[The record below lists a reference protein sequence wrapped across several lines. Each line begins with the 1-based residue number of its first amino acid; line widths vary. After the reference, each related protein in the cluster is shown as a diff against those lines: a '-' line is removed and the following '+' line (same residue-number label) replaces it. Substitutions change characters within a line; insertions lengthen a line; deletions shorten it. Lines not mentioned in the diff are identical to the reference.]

1 MNAFLSATERRAL
14 RRAVHLLDLDQTRF
28 IGSVATGALG
38 LGSAIGLSAVAAW
51 MIARACQ
58 VPDVVALGVAPVAVR
73 LLGISR
79 SVLRYC
85 ERLLSHDTALR
96 GMTSLRT
103 HLYEILSA
111 SRTDT
116 VAGLHRGDVLARV
129 GADVDAVG
137 DLVVRCYLPMA
148 VAAAVCT
155 ITSAALT
162 LVHPLAGL
170 ALAACLL
177 LAGIIGPLVT
187 IRAARAAELARQEQ
201 ATDLSATVLTT
212 LEGGSELRV
221 SARLPR
227 VMDDL
232 AALETHLAS
241 TRDRGARPAAAA
253 AAVDVAA
260 MGLAVVAGL
269 LIGVPAV
276 AGGMDPVWL
285 AVIALVPLAAFEAT
299 SALGPASLQLVAS
312 AGAATRIVDL
322 IDRAEA
328 SRADAPSPRPLPPI
342 TEGGPRLRARALAV
356 GWPNGP
362 VVADGI
368 DLDLAPGDR
377 RAIVGPSGARQDDS
391 PADPG
396 RSPGAQGR
404 RADARRSLPVDGEAG
419 GRGPS
424 DHSDRR
430 GRPHLRHHGPGE
442 PARGR
447 RRPDPRSGARSAQAR
462 RPG

>member
-85 ERLLSHDTALR
+85 ERLLSHDTALH

-155 ITSAALT
+155 ITSAALA

-170 ALAACLL
+170 ALAAWLR
-177 LAGIIGPLVT
+177 LAGRQGPPGT
-187 IRAARAAELARQEQ
+187 IPAPRA
-201 ATDLSATVLTT
+201 
-212 LEGGSELRV
+212 
-221 SARLPR
+221 
-227 VMDDL
+227 
-232 AALETHLAS
+232 
-241 TRDRGARPAAAA
+241 
-253 AAVDVAA
+253 
-260 MGLAVVAGL
+260 
-269 LIGVPAV
+269 
-276 AGGMDPVWL
+276 
-285 AVIALVPLAAFEAT
+285 
-299 SALGPASLQLVAS
+299 
-312 AGAATRIVDL
+312 
-322 IDRAEA
+322 
-328 SRADAPSPRPLPPI
+328 PP
-342 TEGGPRLRARALAV
+342 
-356 GWPNGP
+356 
-362 VVADGI
+362 
-368 DLDLAPGDR
+368 PG
-377 RAIVGPSGARQDDS
+377 
-391 PADPG
+391 
-396 RSPGAQGR
+396 
-404 RADARRSLPVDGEAG
+404 AG
-419 GRGPS
+419 GRGP
-424 DHSDRR
+424 
-430 GRPHLRHHGPGE
+430 RPPSAWAAG
-442 PARGR
+442 ARA
-447 RRPDPRSGARSAQAR
+447 GARSPAS
-462 RPG
+462 PSSPP